1 MSIISLLELSVESI
15 RTYKKLI
22 DEHTGSKDYGN
33 DIVSAYN
40 ILGDNIESLNDAI
53 EEIFADDNKYEKHFE
68 NDEIQ
73 DSISKW
79 LHIVFDE
86 YKELKKQKRCEEKVA
101 LAYEYLFEVML
112 FTSDD
117 EDIKSKIT
125 LNSNNIE
132 LSKNPQNITTP
143 LREGMKVLIK
153 VIVDKKDEDMYVV
166 VEEILDDYIY
176 SYIGDKE
183 NEEDLVIFPIDR
195 IFAIKEN

>member
-22 DEHTGSKDYGN
+22 NEHTGNKDYGN
-33 DIVSAYN
+33 DIVATYN
-40 ILGDNIESLNDAI
+40 ILGENIESLNEAV
-53 EEIFADDNKYEKHFE
+53 EEVFANENKYEEHFE
-68 NDEIQ
+68 DDEIQ
-73 DSISKW
+73 DSISLW
-79 LHIVFDE
+79 LNKVFSE
-86 YKELKKQKRCEEKVA
+86 YEELKKQKRCEEKVA

-132 LSKNPQNITTP
+132 LSKNNNPITSP
-143 LREGMKVLIK
+143 LTEGMKVLLKI
-153 VIVDKKDEDMYVV
+153 IVDGKTEDMYVII
-166 VEEILDDYIY
+166 EEILDDYIY

-183 NEEDLVIFPIDR
+183 NEEDLIIFPIDC
-195 IFAIKEN
+195 IFVVKEK